1 MKPRDS
7 LGLLIASGVVA
18 LVVGLTDRI
27 LTFLR
32 PYMRP
37 YLVVSGAVLLTV
49 GIVGLLIDRRSA
61 HRGSVGSA
69 PDDAMPTATT
79 DHDHHD
85 HDHHDH
91 AHDAGEHRASAV
103 GWWLMLPILVAVVVA
118 PGTLGAWAADHQR
131 GAMFAG
137 VHDFDLGPYLRA
149 HAIAG
154 TIPEIR
160 MLDFVTAAADV
171 DDRQLLGETDVR
183 LTGFTNH
190 TDDGT
195 LVLDRFVVGCCVG
208 DAALLEVALVGNI
221 DSAFAD
227 ETWLDVTV
235 RFDPTASPN
244 GDAIGVG
251 EIPVATVLSVSEIDA
266 PREPYEYLFG

>member
-49 GIVGLLIDRRSA
+49 GVVGLLIDRRDHA
-61 HRGSVGSA
+61 
-69 PDDAMPTATT
+69 DDA
-79 DHDHHD
+79 DHD
-85 HDHHDH
+85 DH
-91 AHDAGEHRASAV
+91 ADHADHADHGGEHRASAV

-154 TIPEIR
+154 TVPEMR

-235 RFDPTASPN
+235 RFDPTASPT